1 MIVVIDTNALL
12 QALGNHSHV
21 RPLLNAWFRGGLIW
35 AISNEIQHEY
45 EEIITKRSGS
55 ARWQRLEMMLNFV
68 AEARPTTL
76 LHVSPTFHFRQIIDD
91 PDDDKFVDCAIAA
104 EADYIITSDHH
115 FDVLIGS
122 GYKPQPTTPEEFIR
136 RHLTLP

>member
-21 RPLLNAWFRGGLIW
+21 RPLLDAWFSGRLMW
-35 AISNEIQHEY
+35 AMSNDIQHEY
-45 EEIITKRSGS
+45 EEIITRRSGA
-55 ARWQRLEMMLNFV
+55 ARWQRLEMMLDLV
-68 AEARPTTL
+68 AGTRPETL
-76 LHVSPTFHFRQIIDD
+76 RMVTPTFRSHQIIDD

-122 GYKPQPTTPEEFIR
+122 GYKPQPITPEEFIR
-136 RHLTLP
+136 RHVT